1 MPTVEWKAEVA
12 KRKKLLGW
20 NNRDLAIHAGL
31 SQGVVNKYLS
41 GHYPNDIPKEPI
53 ERALGM

>member
-20 NNRDLAIHAGL
+20 NNRELAIRAGL
-31 SQGVVNKYLS
+31 SYGVVSKYLS
-41 GHYPNDIPKEPI
+41 GCYPNDIPKESI
-53 ERALGM
+53 EKALGM